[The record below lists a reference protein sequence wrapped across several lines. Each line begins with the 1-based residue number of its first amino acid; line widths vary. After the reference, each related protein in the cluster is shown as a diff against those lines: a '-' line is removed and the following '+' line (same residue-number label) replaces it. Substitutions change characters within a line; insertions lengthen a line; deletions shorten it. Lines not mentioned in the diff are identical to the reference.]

1 MHADI
6 AQLHTEQRN
15 AETCG
20 IGQMDTLTM
29 LEKMNTEDQSVALKV
44 RQALGQ
50 VAQAVEL
57 IVPRMRQGGR
67 LVYVGAGT
75 SGRLGYMDAAECA
88 PTYGMPLDAVACVM
102 AGGRAAVFCAQ
113 EGLEDDAERGAA
125 DLRAWG
131 LRPLDTVVAAAASGR
146 TPYCVGALDY
156 ARSIGAGTVALAC
169 NPHSVMGR
177 HAQVAIEVDTG
188 SEVIMGS
195 TRMKAG
201 TAQKMVMNML
211 STAVMVRLGRTYDN
225 LMVCLHAKNEKIS
238 NRVIRLFNEAT
249 GAAGSGHAQEMLERA
264 GGRLETAIL
273 MERAG
278 CSREAAERALARTI
292 DFGAALRNAVEEEEY
307 LASQ

>member
-1 MHADI
+1 MRTDI

-15 AETCG
+15 AATCG
-20 IGQMDTLTM
+20 IDQMDTLTM
-29 LEKMNTEDQSVALKV
+29 LEKINAEDQTVALKV

-50 VAQAVEL
+50 IAQVVEL
-57 IVPRMRQGGR
+57 IVPRMKQGGR

-88 PTYGMPLDAVACVM
+88 PTYGMAQDAVACVM
-102 AGGRAAVFCAQ
+102 AGGHDAVFCAQ

-125 DLRAWG
+125 DLKAWG

-156 ARSIGAGTVALAC
+156 ARSIGAGTVSLAC
-169 NPHSVMGR
+169 NPHSAMGS

-188 SEVIMGS
+188 SEAIMGS

-225 LMVCLHAKNEKIS
+225 LMICLHAKNEKIS
-238 NRVIRLFNEAT
+238 NRIIRLFNEAT
-249 GAAGSGHAQEMLERA
+249 GAAGSDHAQEMLRRA
-264 GGRLETAIL
+264 GGRLDAAIL
-273 MERAG
+273 MEKTG
-278 CSREAAERALARTI
+278 CSREAAEDALSQTL
-292 DFGAALRNAVEEEEY
+292 DFSEAQRRVNKKDTY
-307 LASQ
+307 